1 VGRRR
6 WQVRLTAEAER
17 DLASIIDWTMR
28 TFGASQARRYNET
41 IIRAVAVLANGPGVA
56 GSRTRDGV
64 RPGIRTLH
72 VARSGRAGR
81 HLLVYRR
88 AGENLITVL
97 RILHDA
103 MDLAQH
109 LPADGDTE

>member
-1 VGRRR
+1 MVRRR
-6 WQVRLTAEAER
+6 WQVRLTVEAER
-17 DLASIIDWTMR
+17 DLASIIDWTTR
-28 TFGASQARRYNET
+28 TFNASQARRYNET
-41 IIRAVAVLANGPGVA
+41 IMRAAAVLASGPAVP
-56 GSRTRDGV
+56 GSRTREGV

-81 HLLVYRR
+81 HLLVYRK
-88 AGENLITVL
+88 AGDNLITVL

-109 LPADGDTE
+109 LPTDDVE

>member
-1 VGRRR
+1 
-6 WQVRLTAEAER
+6 LTVEADR

-41 IIRAVAVLANGPGVA
+41 IMRAAAVLANGPAVP
-56 GSRTRDGV
+56 GSRRREGV

-81 HLLVYRR
+81 HLLVYRK
-88 AGENLITVL
+88 AGDNLITVL

-103 MDLAQH
+103 MDLAWH
-109 LPADGDTE
+109 LPRDDAE